1 MSRSVIFHF
10 FSFFIYLMVQVLLFK
25 SFILFN
31 TAFCFIYVAFIL
43 FLPIEINTLALMF
56 IGFSLGIMVDIFYD
70 SLGLHAFTMVLIAY
84 LRNYWLSVISPQ
96 GGYDTGTG
104 PTLAVNG
111 VQWFLV
117 YTVPMIFL
125 HHVVLFFLEAGGF
138 VVFWYTML
146 KVIAS
151 LLFTMTV
158 ILLIQYISTER
169 RSI

>member
-10 FSFFIYLMVQVLLFK
+10 FSFFIYLLVQVLLFK
-25 SFILFN
+25 SFVLFN
-31 TAFCFIYVAFIL
+31 TAFCFLYVAFIL
-43 FLPIEINTLALMF
+43 FLPIEINALPLMF
-56 IGFSLGIMVDIFYD
+56 IGFSLGFMVDIFYD

>member
-1 MSRSVIFHF
+1 MSRSGIFHF
-10 FSFFIYLMVQVLLFK
+10 FSFFIYLLVQVLLFK

-31 TAFCFIYVAFIL
+31 TAFCFLYVAFIL

-56 IGFSLGIMVDIFYD
+56 IGFSLGFMVDIFYD

-125 HHVVLFFLEAGGF
+125 HHFVLFFLEAGGF

-146 KVIAS
+146 KVMAS